1 MKITDAPAVSTEGT
15 MEWEGMQT
23 WYRVVGDPDQAAG
36 QAPVVICHGGPGA
49 THDYLT
55 SVTGLAR
62 SGRACV
68 LYDQFGNGR
77 SGHRPDAPTEFW
89 TVDLFLRELGAL
101 VNHLGISDGYHVL
114 GQSWGGMLAMEHA
127 LRHPSGLRSIVVADA
142 PASTKLWMQEAER
155 LMAELPPEV
164 LAVLERCHADG
175 TTDSAEYQEASAV
188 YYQRHLCRLD
198 PPPDE
203 VLKTFAARESDPT
216 VYSAMA
222 GSSEFNPTGTLR
234 DWDIT
239 GRLGEINIPTLVI
252 SGRFDEATPT
262 VVEPIAKGI
271 PGAEW
276 VLFENSSHMPH
287 VEERDRYIDIVEAF
301 LARVEVTGAASA

>member
-1 MKITDAPAVSTEGT
+1 
-15 MEWEGMQT
+15 MEWDGMQT
-23 WYRVVGDPDQAAG
+23 WYRVVGDREAAG
-36 QAPVVICHGGPGA
+36 GLAPVVICHGGPGA

-77 SGHRPDAPTEFW
+77 SGHRPDAPAEFW
-89 TVDLFLRELGAL
+89 TIDLFLRELDAL
-101 VNHLGISDGYHVL
+101 VDHLGIVDGYHVL

-127 LRHPSGLRSIVVADA
+127 LRHPAGLRSIVVADA
-142 PASTKLWMQEAER
+142 PASTKLWMSEAER

-175 TTDSAEYQEASAV
+175 TTDSAEYQEASGV

-198 PPPDE
+198 PPPDD
-203 VLKTFAARESDPT
+203 VLRTFAARESDST
-216 VYSAMA
+216 VYSVMA
-222 GSSEFNPTGTLR
+222 GSSEFNATGTLS

-239 GRLGEINIPTLVI
+239 DRLGEISTPTLVI
-252 SGRFDEATPT
+252 SGRYDEATPT

-287 VEERDRYIDIVEAF
+287 VEERDRYLEIVDAF
-301 LARVEVTGAASA
+301 FARVEATSVGSA

>member
-1 MKITDAPAVSTEGT
+1 MTQTDATITSTEGT
-15 MEWEGMQT
+15 MEWEDQRT
-23 WYRVVGDPDQAAG
+23 WYRVVGDLRRHDAG
-36 QAPVVICHGGPGA
+36 APVVICHGGPGA

-55 SVTGLAR
+55 SVSELAR

-77 SGHRPDAPTEFW
+77 SGHRPDAPPGFW
-89 TVDLFLRELGAL
+89 TVDLFLRELEML
-101 VNHLGISDGYHVL
+101 IDYLGISDRYHVL

-127 LRHPSGLRSIVVADA
+127 LRRPAGLCSIVVADA

-155 LMAELPPEV
+155 LMSELPPEV
-164 LAVLERCHADG
+164 LEVLERCHTDG

-198 PPPDE
+198 PPPDD
-203 VLKTFAARESDPT
+203 VLRTFAARESDPT
-216 VYSAMA
+216 VYAQMA
-222 GSSEFNPTGTLR
+222 GSSEFNATGTLS

-239 GRLGEINIPTLVI
+239 DRLAEIDVPTLVI
-252 SGRFDEATPT
+252 SGRYDEATPA

-271 PGAEW
+271 PGATW
-276 VLFENSSHMPH
+276 VLFEDSSHMPH
-287 VEERDRYIDIVEAF
+287 VEEPERYLKVVESF
-301 LARVEVTGAASA
+301 LAGVER